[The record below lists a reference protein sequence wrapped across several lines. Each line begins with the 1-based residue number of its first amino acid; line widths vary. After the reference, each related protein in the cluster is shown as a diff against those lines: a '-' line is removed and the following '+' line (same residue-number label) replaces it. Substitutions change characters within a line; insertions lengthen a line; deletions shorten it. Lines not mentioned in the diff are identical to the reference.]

1 MICFI
6 DIDIAIGIIVVVDDT
21 FVMILFP
28 MISVV
33 DFVVDVDDDD
43 SCSHWIAVIYGPDSR
58 PKNLGFEQFL
68 CSSSLR

>member
-6 DIDIAIGIIVVVDDT
+6 DTGIAIGIIVVVDDT
-21 FVMILFP
+21 FVSILFP

-33 DFVVDVDDDD
+33 DFVVVDVDEDD

-68 CSSSLR
+68 CSSLR